1 MNLPDQLSRLER
13 LDQLIRLKA
22 TGTPAELARKLE
34 VCERTVYYLIRILK
48 ERDNPVFY
56 DKERQSYCYD

>member
-1 MNLPDQLSRLER
+1 MNFHDQLSRLER

-22 TGTPAELARKLE
+22 TGTPAELARKLD
-34 VCERTVYYLIRILK
+34 VSERTVYYLIRNLK
-48 ERDNPVFY
+48 ERDKPVFY